1 MVYNWLK
8 NYLIAYTMQR
18 RDKYY
23 CILPPFAKKCKNTV
37 ASSPPQG
44 ESERGCKKLLNYYC
58 ILPPPLP
65 KILRNEIWKC
75 NWQSG

>member
-1 MVYNWLK
+1 MMVWLHCEMVFNWLK

-58 ILPPPLP
+58 ILPPLP
-65 KILRNEIWKC
+65 KNFEE
-75 NWQSG
+75 